1 MSENTAV
8 DFFSNLDWTKSTEDL
23 LVSWA
28 DIALCYTWIFDKAY
42 RHFNHVNY
50 RFTIPIIVFSTITG
64 TLSMSIDSLV
74 GEGGVKTGQVVI
86 GGVNIFIG
94 ILSTLQNFFRYAQ
107 QSELNLTATRDWA
120 KLHRNIKIELSIE
133 RKYRKPAVE
142 FVRSAR
148 QEYERL
154 LNSRPVIPS
163 KILEDFKRQYR
174 HSDVIKPEVLDKIRH
189 LILDDDKNMITQNNI
204 PPVSVQNSI
213 FNKIRTLITRSNES
227 PLSPSALSVSTPM
240 PSTKSFANLS
250 INTNSS
256 SGTATPIPIKQSI
269 EIGSFKDYIDD
280 KQDDER
286 DEINFVEDN
295 EEKNNSLSELKT
307 QV

>member
-8 DFFSNLDWTKSTEDL
+8 DFFTNLDWTKSTEEL

-50 RFTIPIIVFSTITG
+50 RFTIPIIVLSTITG

-74 GEGGVKTGQVVI
+74 GESDVKTGQVVI

-107 QSELNLTATRDWA
+107 QSEMNLTATRDWA

-133 RKYRKPAVE
+133 RAYRKPAAE
-142 FVRSAR
+142 FVRAAR

-154 LNSRPVIPS
+154 LNARPVIPS
-163 KILEDFKRQYR
+163 NILEDFKRQYR
-174 HSDVIKPEVLDKIRH
+174 HSDIIKPETLDKIRH
-189 LILDDDKNMITQNNI
+189 IILDDEKNMIDNK
-204 PPVSVQNSI
+204 PSVSQSTPSSVMS
-213 FNKIRTLITRSNES
+213 KLRTLMSPRKADSSLPTTPYPSTNSFGNFSIDTNSNSSTRSNT
-227 PLSPSALSVSTPM
+227 PLPTMKST
-240 PSTKSFANLS
+240 
-250 INTNSS
+250 
-256 SGTATPIPIKQSI
+256 I
-269 EIGSFKDYIDD
+269 ELGSFRDYIDEKQED
-280 KQDDER
+280 NKKLNILQDDEE
-286 DEINFVEDN
+286 DSPSEIKLHVA
-295 EEKNNSLSELKT
+295 
-307 QV
+307 

>member
-8 DFFSNLDWTKSTEDL
+8 DFFTNLDWTKSTEEL

-50 RFTIPIIVFSTITG
+50 RFTIPVIVLSTITG

-74 GEGGVKTGQVVI
+74 GESDVKTGQVVI

-107 QSELNLTATRDWA
+107 QSEMNLTATRDWA

-133 RKYRKPAVE
+133 RAYRKPAAE
-142 FVRSAR
+142 FVRAAR

-154 LNSRPVIPS
+154 LNARPVIQS
-163 KILEDFKRQYR
+163 NILEDFKRQYR
-174 HSDVIKPEVLDKIRH
+174 HSDIIKPETLDKIRH
-189 LILDDDKNMITQNNI
+189 IILDDEKNMIDNK
-204 PPVSVQNSI
+204 VSVSQSTPSSVMS
-213 FNKIRTLITRSNES
+213 KLRTLISPRSNSSLPTTPYPSTNSFGKISIDTNSNSSTRSNT
-227 PLSPSALSVSTPM
+227 PLPTIKST
-240 PSTKSFANLS
+240 
-250 INTNSS
+250 
-256 SGTATPIPIKQSI
+256 I
-269 EIGSFKDYIDD
+269 ELGSFRDYIDEKEED
-280 KQDDER
+280 NKNINILKDDEE
-286 DEINFVEDN
+286 DCPSEIKLHVA
-295 EEKNNSLSELKT
+295 
-307 QV
+307 